1 MKESTKRV
9 TVAVVIVAMVL
20 AAAGVGIAVVVAAL
34 SSGPGESSSESSSA
48 PATPPP
54 VVAPEPGSTIAPEP
68 DLRRFYGQ
76 ELRWKQCRG
85 DFWCSTLTVPLDYA
99 RPDGQTIDIAV
110 LKVPAGDPDRR
121 LGSLV
126 VNPGGPGAPG
136 TDYAA
141 SAGIAFRPP
150 LRERYDVVGFDPR
163 GTGSSDPVDCLGDDQ
178 LDRYI
183 ASDPA
188 PDTAAERQE
197 YAGWVQAIGRGCPA
211 RSGPLAAHVST
222 VEAARDM
229 DVLRSALGERKLDY
243 FGASYGTKLG
253 ATYAELFPRQVGRFV
268 LDGAVDLSIGPRELG
283 LEQAAGFETA
293 LRAYVEDC
301 VENDDPCFLGDSV
314 DEGLATISDLLDQID
329 QDPLPTSLGRDLEV
343 GNAFYG
349 VVAPLYVR
357 DYWYLLSQALQ
368 QAMDGDGT
376 TLLRLSDLYSSRGP
390 DGYTDNS
397 AEAIYAINCLDDPW
411 AISPRQVPSQ
421 YADFERASPTFGRVF
436 AWSLTGCAGT
446 TVRSEEPSPEVDAEG
461 AAPIVVVGTTRD
473 PATPYLWAQHLAA
486 QLDSG
491 VLVSRDG
498 DGHTGYNAGNECVD
512 EAVEGYL
519 LRGEVPRDGLR
530 C

>member
-1 MKESTKRV
+1 VKDSTKRV
-9 TVAVVIVAMVL
+9 TVAVVVVAMVL
-20 AAAGVGIAVVVAAL
+20 TAAGFGIAVVVSAL
-34 SSGPGESSSESSSA
+34 RSGADGSSSSSSS
-48 PATPPP
+48 PSTPPP
-54 VVAPEPGSTIAPEP
+54 VAAPQPGSTIAPEP
-68 DLRRFYGQ
+68 DLSRFYGQ
-76 ELRWKQCRG
+76 RLRWEPCRG
-85 DFWCSTLTVPLDYA
+85 DFWCSTLTVPLDYEKP
-99 RPDGQTIDIAV
+99 RGPTIDLAL

-141 SAGIAFRPP
+141 SAGLAFRPP
-150 LRERYDVVGFDPR
+150 LRERYDIIGFDPR
-163 GTGSSDPVDCLGDDQ
+163 GTGSSDPVDCLSDSQ
-178 LDRYI
+178 LDQYI

-211 RSGPLAAHVST
+211 RSGALASHVST

-229 DVLRSALGERKLDY
+229 DVLRAALGERRLDY

-253 ATYAELFPRQVGRFV
+253 ATYAELFPRRVGRFV
-268 LDGAVDLSIGPRELG
+268 LDGAVDLSIGTRQAG

-293 LRAYVEDC
+293 LRAYVTDC
-301 VENDDPCFLGDSV
+301 VENEDPCFLGDSV
-314 DEGLATISDLLDQID
+314 EEGLATISDLLDQID

-349 VVAPLYVR
+349 VVTPLYVR

-376 TLLRLSDLYSSRGP
+376 TLLRLSDLYSSRGD

-411 AISPRQVPSQ
+411 AIPPGQVPAQ

-436 AWSLTGCAGT
+436 AWSLTGCDGT
-446 TVRSEEPSPEVDAEG
+446 RVRAEEPFPEVDAQG

-491 VLVSRDG
+491 VLVTRDG
-498 DGHTGYNAGNECVD
+498 DGHTGYNSGNECVD

-519 LRGEVPRDGLR
+519 LRGDVPRDGLR